1 MSETYYDKQFEDLP
15 ISIRGR
21 SPVSHNTYQI
31 TINQITIKDLL
42 DIWNIDDI
50 YEDSEMAQV
59 LRHLR
64 AAVAE
69 AQTLRGQLDA
79 IEARGKANAQERIGL
94 IEENINLKK
103 QNQLL
108 RNGWCNESEKRI
120 KEWHTFTDTDFK

>member
-21 SPVSHNTYQI
+21 SQISHDTYQI
-31 TINQITIKDLL
+31 TINQVTIKDLL

-50 YEDSEMAQV
+50 NENSEMAQV

-69 AQTLRGQLDA
+69 AQTLRDQLDT
-79 IEARGKANAQERIGL
+79 IEARGKANAQERVAL
-94 IEENINLKK
+94 IQENKEL
-103 QNQLL
+103 
-108 RNGWCNESEKRI
+108 I
-120 KEWHTFTDTDFK
+120 KLAKSKEGT